1 MLASKKVPNYN
12 HRERILQMKKYVVL
26 LAVMMIVGCGAPKEE
41 ITKQRIIDTLAS
53 SGFVGEEKP
62 KMFQMLGAVDG
73 FGITGEDFVV
83 ELYEFP
89 DAKLAKECPICKMA
103 NKWTTNGQWGIMIH
117 EGKRGAE
124 EILPIFLGL

>member
-1 MLASKKVPNYN
+1 
-12 HRERILQMKKYVVL
+12 MKKYVVL

-41 ITKQRIIDTLAS
+41 ITKQRIIDSLSS

-73 FGITGEDFVV
+73 FGIEGEDFVV

-89 DAKLAKECPICKMA
+89 DAKLAKECPMCKSMGED
-103 NKWTTNGQWGIMIH
+103 KWTTNGQWGIMIH
-117 EGKRGAE
+117 ERKRGAE